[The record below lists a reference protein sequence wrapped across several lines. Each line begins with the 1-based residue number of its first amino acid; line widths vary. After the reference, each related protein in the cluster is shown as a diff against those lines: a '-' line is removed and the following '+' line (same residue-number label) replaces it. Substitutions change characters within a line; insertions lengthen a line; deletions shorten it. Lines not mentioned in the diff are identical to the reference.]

1 MANGI
6 AKSFNSWIAIER
18 LMPVYCMLD
27 QTRIKQMEQMGERRE
42 EAQRWT
48 TKLTPKMEERL
59 KVQMEK
65 SRHFSVHYSSPGVY
79 EINCFPCP
87 HGLAAIQAA
96 SENVYD
102 YIDKYFRVDMFKKS
116 YSFPIWPITNVDMS
130 SFDSATE
137 CILPPLAKRPPGR
150 PRVKRFK
157 SVGEVEKKLIRCGR
171 CGKMGT
177 HNKLSCTEP
186 LVQQ

>member
-1 MANGI
+1 
-6 AKSFNSWIAIER
+6 
-18 LMPVYCMLD
+18 
-27 QTRIKQMEQMGERRE
+27 
-42 EAQRWT
+42 
-48 TKLTPKMEERL
+48 MEERL

-65 SRHFSVHYSSPGVY
+65 SRRFSVHYSSLGVY

-87 HGLAAIQAA
+87 QGLAAIQAA
-96 SENVYD
+96 SKNVYD
-102 YIDKYFRVDMFKKS
+102 YIDKYFHVDMFKKS

-130 SFDSATE
+130 YSESATN

-150 PRVKRFK
+150 PSVKRFK
-157 SVGEVEKKLIRCGR
+157 SVREVEKKMIRCGR